1 MEMSSTIRI
10 WCLKQEVFEEVRK
23 MWTDL
28 PRLRKQALKMA
39 KIKAEPFLLD
49 DGEKGIDIIINNSLI
64 QPSHL
69 LGEITKSL
77 IDEGYGPNEY
87 NIEVL

>member
-1 MEMSSTIRI
+1 MSGTIRI
-10 WCLKQEVFEEVRK
+10 WCLKQEVFEKVRS

-28 PRLRKQALKMA
+28 PRLRRKALQMA

-49 DGEKGIDIIINNSLI
+49 DGSQGLDIVINNSLI

-69 LGEITKSL
+69 LNEINNNLK
-77 IDEGYGPNEY
+77 DEGYGVNDF